1 MVIRRVAMV
10 NRARHCEPPHCTL
23 PFAASHCANPARVP
37 LLGVSMSRIAALCFV
52 ALLVGVPAVPAADEV
67 PPNKQYQ
74 TFIQKQAAELRKND
88 KAPATAEEWTK
99 QEEELRKKLFAAWGG
114 DACFLPKPCPLDPQQ
129 HGEPLKRDGY
139 TVEKLTIQTR
149 PGVRMTC
156 NLYVP
161 DSAKQTP
168 APAILQVHGHWRGAK
183 QDPVVQSRCIGAAK
197 LGFVV
202 LCVDAFG
209 AGERGIDTKLGEYH
223 GDMTAA
229 TLLPL
234 GLPLSGLQV
243 YENMRAV
250 DYLETRPEV
259 DKTKIGITG
268 ASGGGNQ
275 TMYAGAWDKR
285 FKAAM
290 PVCSVGNYQ
299 AYLHTACCMCEV
311 VPGALQFTEEWAV
324 LALTAPRAL
333 CVVNATK
340 DGIQFSVGEAKKSL
354 ALTGPVYKLLGK
366 PDNLVHAIF
375 EGPHDY
381 SKAMRET
388 MYGFMTLHLK
398 GEGKGEPIPEPMFKT
413 EDPEDLR
420 CFPGN
425 TRPKDFVTIPKFAAQ
440 EGKTLL
446 AAKTAPKTAEEWAK
460 GSDRLRKVLVEQSLG
475 RFPAVKPERT
485 PFDGDQRGATCG
497 IRPEPGLQTALT
509 LRHDWQ
515 APALKR
521 STVAIILDLEGADS
535 EGCRKLEHAARA
547 AGCATLTL
555 DLRSTGALAPQ
566 GGRVG
571 RAPDHNPAEW
581 ALWLGRP
588 LLGQWLFDVHQ
599 VLESFPQAINAE
611 GKPVEQDVVLIG
623 EGPAG
628 LVALLAAATE
638 KRVTAVA
645 AVNTLASF
653 VTDEPYTNQRL
664 GTLVPGILRDVG
676 DIGHIAALCAPKRV
690 VIAGGVSAG
699 GKALKADELAATYEP
714 ASKAFKL
721 LGKEKDFVITTP
733 ADVLKELGLPTAA
746 KDEKKDEPIF
756 EPGAKLVTLAGDG
769 GAGEGPAWDPK
780 LGVLTSGAKGIHQLT
795 PEGTQKVW
803 REKAGTNGLLFD
815 RDGNLV
821 CCEPVSRSV
830 SRIDREGKRTV
841 LTDKFN
847 DKKYNQPNDL
857 TIDSKNRIYFSDPRY
872 GGREDMQQK
881 DEKGQTIEG
890 VYRIDTDGKV
900 SRVIGREVERANG
913 VLVSA
918 DDKYLFVADNHNGVG
933 GARKLWRF
941 DLKPDGTVDPKSQ
954 KLLYDWGKGRG
965 PDGVKQDAKGR
976 LYVAGGLNKPN
987 PPAEP
992 STDVK
997 GGIYVIDPESGK
1009 LLAFVGVPTDEVTNC
1024 AFGGDDLKTLYIT
1037 GGGTLYSIKTTTPG
1051 RVIWPRK

>member
-1 MVIRRVAMV
+1 MSRVA
-10 NRARHCEPPHCTL
+10 
-23 PFAASHCANPARVP
+23 
-37 LLGVSMSRIAALCFV
+37 ALTFI
-52 ALLVGVPAVPAADEV
+52 ALLVALPSVPAADEV
-67 PPNKQYQ
+67 PANKQYQ

-88 KAPATAEEWTK
+88 RSPVSVDEWTK
-99 QEEELRKKLFAAWGG
+99 QEEVLRANLFAAWGWN
-114 DACFLPKPCPLDPQQ
+114 ACFPEKPCDLDPKQ
-129 HGEPLKRDGY
+129 HGDPLNRDGY
-139 TVEKLTIQTR
+139 TVEKITIQTR
-149 PGVRMTC
+149 PGVRMTS

-161 DSAKQTP
+161 DAAKKKP
-168 APAILQVHGHWRGAK
+168 APAILQVHGHWKGAK

-209 AGERGIDTKLGEYH
+209 AGERGVGTALGEYH

-285 FKAAM
+285 FKCVV
-290 PVCSVGNYQ
+290 PVCSVGTYQ
-299 AYLHTACCMCEV
+299 AYLQTACCMCEV
-311 VPGALQFTEEWAV
+311 VPGALKFTEEWAV

-333 CVVNATK
+333 MVVNATK

-354 ALTGPVYKLLGK
+354 ALTAPVFKLLGK
-366 PDNLVHAIF
+366 PDNLQHAIF

-381 SKAMRET
+381 SKSMRET

-398 GEGKGEPIPEPMFKT
+398 GEGKGDPIPEPKFTT
-413 EDPEDLR
+413 EKPEDLR
-420 CFPGN
+420 CYPGD
-425 TRPKDFVTIPKFAAQ
+425 TRPKDFMTIPKFAAQ
-440 EGKTLL
+440 EARKLCD
-446 AAKTAPKTAEEWAK
+446 AKLTPTTADGWAK
-460 GSDRLRKVLVEQSLG
+460 ESDRLRKVLVEQSLG
-475 RFPAVKPERT
+475 GFPTAKMEAKTIETSEGVT
-485 PFDGDQRGATCG
+485 IYDLQT
-497 IRPEPGLQTALT
+497 EPGLKSRVTGRYHPNPGKLGF
-509 LRHDWQ
+509 
-515 APALKR
+515 AP
-521 STVAIILDLEGADS
+521 VIVF
-535 EGCRKLEHAARA
+535 
-547 AGCATLTL
+547 LTL
-555 DLRSTGALAPQ
+555 DGQLSADLQQLEKAAVAAGQTTLTFDLRATGKFAIPSD
-566 GGRVG
+566 RVG
-571 RAPDHNPAEW
+571 RSPDHNTAEW
-581 ALWLGRP
+581 GLWVGRP
-588 LLGQWLFDVHQ
+588 LLGQWVFEARQ
-599 VLESFPQAINAE
+599 VVDLITSVKSNGETTKNITF
-611 GKPVEQDVVLIG
+611 IG

-628 LVALLAAATE
+628 LVALCAAATD
-638 KRVTAVA
+638 KRITKAA

-653 VTDEPYTNQRL
+653 GTDEPYTNQRL
-664 GTLVPGILRDVG
+664 GTLAPGILRDIG
-676 DIGHIAALCAPKRV
+676 DVGHIAALCSGKRV
-690 VIAGGVSAG
+690 VIAGGVSG
-699 GKALKADELAATYEP
+699 SGKALKPDELAAAYAP
-714 ASKAFKL
+714 ASSVFKL
-721 LGKEKDFVITTP
+721 LGKEKDFVVTTP
-733 ADVLKELGLPTAA
+733 ADVLKELGLTAA
-746 KDEKKDEPIF
+746 KDDKKDKPIF
-756 EPGAKLVTLAGDG
+756 EPGAKLTTLSAEGAG
-769 GAGEGPAWDPK
+769 GEGPAWDAK
-780 LGVLTSGAKGIHQLT
+780 FGVFTSGSKGIHQLA
-795 PEGTQKVW
+795 PEGEKKIW

-815 RDGNLV
+815 RDGKLV

-830 SRIDREGKRTV
+830 SRIDRDGKRTV

-881 DEKGQTIEG
+881 DDKGQTIEG
-890 VYRIDTDGKV
+890 VYRIDIDGKV
-900 SRVIGREVERANG
+900 SRVVGREVERANG

-918 DDKYLFVADNHNGVG
+918 DDKYLFVADNNNDKG

-941 DLKPDGTVDPKSQ
+941 NLKADGTVDLKSQ
-954 KLLYDWGKGRG
+954 KLLYDWKTGRG
-965 PDGVKQDAKGR
+965 PDGLKQDTKGR

-992 STDVK
+992 ATDVK

-1051 RVIWPRK
+1051 KVVWPSAKK